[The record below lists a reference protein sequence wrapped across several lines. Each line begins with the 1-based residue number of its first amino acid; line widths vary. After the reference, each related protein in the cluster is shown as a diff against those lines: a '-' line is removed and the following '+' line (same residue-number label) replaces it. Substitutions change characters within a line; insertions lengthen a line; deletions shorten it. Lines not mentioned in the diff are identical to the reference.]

1 MPKKKKIMASS
12 MGDSPPPPL
21 LNFLC
26 PTIQTCLANIILRKN

>member
-1 MPKKKKIMASS
+1 MPKHKKIMASS
-12 MGDSPPPPL
+12 MVDSPPL